1 MPTDALTL
9 YDHVGELLMLLD
21 EESQAQPEY
30 REQYAQL
37 IREHLTTTR
46 DKVDRVAA
54 ALATLDAHAE
64 ACAMEIERL
73 SRRRS
78 ALENAAQ
85 RLKGY
90 VLDVMAGAGLKKL
103 EGATSALTMRCNAPS
118 VDIWDEAAIP
128 RDFIVQTITERPD
141 KKAIKAA
148 VLGGAHVPG
157 AKLVQTLSLLR
168 R

>member
-21 EESQAQPEY
+21 EESQAPEH

-64 ACAMEIERL
+64 ACQTEIERL
-73 SRRRS
+73 GKRK
-78 ALENAAQ
+78 AQLDNAAQ

-90 VLDVMAGAGLKKL
+90 ILDVMAGAGLKKL

-118 VDIWDEAAIP
+118 VDIWDDSAIP
-128 RDFIVQTITERPD
+128 AEWLVETVSTRPD
-141 KKAIKAA
+141 KKAIKAY
-148 VLGGAHVPG
+148 VLGGGTVPG